1 VTIKEGLALAATF
14 HLEVLT
20 PNRKE
25 LDEPVVSIVLPGELG
40 YLGVLANHAPL
51 ITTLSAG
58 DLKVTLE
65 GSEEKFYRIS
75 GGILKVAH
83 NEAVLLTESFEEV
96 NA

>member
-1 VTIKEGLALAATF
+1 MAVTF

-20 PNRKE
+20 PNRKAM
-25 LDEPVVSIVLPGELG
+25 DEQVVSIVVPGELG

-58 DLKVTLE
+58 DLKVTFD
-65 GSEEKFYRIS
+65 GNQEKYYQIA
-75 GGILKVAH
+75 GGILKVAR
-83 NEAVLLTESFEEV
+83 NEAVLLTESIEEI